1 MFVWEDSG
9 IPSFLMA
16 FNFAKKHAA
25 KLTSMRQ
32 GMGRGSVNGNMLDRG
47 RDPVHHFRL
56 WVFT

>member
-32 GMGRGSVNGNMLDRG
+32 GMGRGCWTFGEQEKEVK
-47 RDPVHHFRL
+47 
-56 WVFT
+56 